1 MNPELDTVTSP
12 TSNGPQL
19 AVILAVLEQRIQRRL
34 SGWVR
39 DFRLFVRDG
48 GLVLQGRSFTYY
60 AKQLA
65 QHMVMDAIDL
75 PIFANEIEVL

>member
-1 MNPELDTVTSP
+1 MNPELDAVISTIAS
-12 TSNGPQL
+12 GPQL
-19 AVILAVLEQRIQRRL
+19 TAILAALEQRIQCRL
-34 SGWVR
+34 NSWVR
-39 DFRLFVRDG
+39 DFRLSMRDG

-75 PIFANEIEVL
+75 PICANEIQVL